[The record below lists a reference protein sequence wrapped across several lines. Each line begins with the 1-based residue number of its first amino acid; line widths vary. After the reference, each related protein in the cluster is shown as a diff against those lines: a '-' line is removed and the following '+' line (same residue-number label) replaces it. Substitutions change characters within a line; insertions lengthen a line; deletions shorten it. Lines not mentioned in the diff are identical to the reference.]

1 MLHTYLNYE
10 GLQNFSRRFSSASYN
25 SSGSIYPVLDPSK
38 KYAEIGRKMISFSKP
53 DAISEKE
60 RSDAT
65 KYGTDL
71 NEFFKK
77 TAKEQIEAP
86 DLIPKTKYAGGESEP
101 SSEPASE
108 PKGEAEPEA
117 KEIEYED
124 IGEGMAMVDYD
135 NLNATSAKSAIN
147 RARLLKADARM
158 EGLEIKVTKTKTKK
172 AIIVEVTADKKKDLV
187 KSFRAELKELVKNGA
202 TGTNYYNYVQSMISG
217 SAFKVIRGTPAP
229 SRRGSEGGATP
240 RSRKGSVG
248 GATPAPT
255 PAPATSA
262 SKAVTSALGEG
273 EGEGGEWIPVGGL
286 KGAGKKSA
294 ILKLRGASTR

>member
-1 MLHTYLNYE
+1 MLHSYLNYE

-25 SSGSIYPVLDPSK
+25 SSGSMYPVLDPSK

-86 DLIPKTKYAGGESEP
+86 NLIPKAKYAGGEGEP
-101 SSEPASE
+101 ASEPASE
-108 PKGEAEPEA
+108 PKGEAKPEA
-117 KEIEYED
+117 EAEVKEVEYEH
-124 IGEGMAMVDYD
+124 IGEGMAMADYD
-135 NLNATSAKSAIN
+135 NLNATKAKMAIY
-147 RARLLKADARM
+147 RAKLLKADARL
-158 EGLEIKVTKTKTKK
+158 EGLEVKVTKTKTKK

-187 KSFRAELKELVKNGA
+187 KSFKAELAQLVRSGA
-202 TGTNYYNYVQSMISG
+202 VGTNYYNYVQSMISG
-217 SAFKVIRGTPAP
+217 SAFKVIRGTPA
-229 SRRGSEGGATP
+229 SRRGSEGGEM
-240 RSRKGSVG
+240 
-248 GATPAPT
+248 PARLPLPTPT

-262 SKAVTSALGEG
+262 SRAVTHELGEG
-273 EGEGGEWIPVGGL
+273 GWTIVGERKL
-286 KGAGKKSA
+286 KLKKKKST
-294 ILKLRGASTR
+294 GE